1 MGGKKVLLQE
11 KDRRNERNLVS
22 PKHRIAEK
30 IGETKSKLPELIM
43 GNYDAEQVFRG
54 IHGSKIFE

>member
-1 MGGKKVLLQE
+1 MGGKKILIQE

-22 PKHRIAEK
+22 PKRRIAEK

-43 GNYDAEQVFRG
+43 RNYDAEEVFRG